1 MLRATLNE
9 CEKKWFKL
17 SATSS
22 KNCAGICV
30 SWSRVCTVSAAAA
43 AVFVCVRAEYGCAF
57 YWHYCLLL
65 HFLSFTMI
73 AVWSSRLWPFSWFV
87 AHLKWF
93 RHKHKHNVPCA
104 LGKLSL
110 VVCACPFDG
119 VRVCFFDRRAVWDLC
134 FKHNTNWAS
143 KIREWKRIV
152 SRWNALIHTGV
163 VGIWNQELNH
173 PIHIQ
178 CGNFYL
184 CDCECVCVCL
194 CVDIVS
200 ISEDV

>member
-1 MLRATLNE
+1 M
-9 CEKKWFKL
+9 
-17 SATSS
+17 
-22 KNCAGICV
+22 
-30 SWSRVCTVSAAAA
+30 CTVSAAAA

-110 VVCACPFDG
+110 VVCAC
-119 VRVCFFDRRAVWDLC
+119 VRVHLMVCVCVSSIEEQYEIF
-134 FKHNTNWAS
+134 AS
-143 KIREWKRIV
+143 STTPIGQAKYENENASYRVETHWSHRCGRDMK
-152 SRWNALIHTGV
+152 SR
-163 VGIWNQELNH
+163 ELNH

-184 CDCECVCVCL
+184 CACECVCVCL

>member
-110 VVCACPFDG
+110 VVCVCVSIWWCACVFLRSKSSMRSLLQAQHQLGKQNTRMKTHRIALKRTDPHRCGRDMKS
-119 VRVCFFDRRAVWDLC
+119 RAQPS
-134 FKHNTNWAS
+134 NT
-143 KIREWKRIV
+143 
-152 SRWNALIHTGV
+152 HTMWQFLPMCLWV
-163 VGIWNQELNH
+163 
-173 PIHIQ
+173 
-178 CGNFYL
+178 
-184 CDCECVCVCL
+184 CVCVPVCWHR
-194 CVDIVS
+194 IN
-200 ISEDV
+200 